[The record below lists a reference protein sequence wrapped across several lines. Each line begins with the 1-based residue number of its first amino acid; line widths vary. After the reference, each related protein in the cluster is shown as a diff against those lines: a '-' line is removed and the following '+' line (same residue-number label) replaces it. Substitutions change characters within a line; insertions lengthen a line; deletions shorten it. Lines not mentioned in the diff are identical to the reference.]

1 VLENTKQSDPPSG
14 DRLPGVGEG
23 VSATDAELLQRF
35 ASRRDEE
42 AFTALVER
50 HGRMVLRVCRQ
61 MLRNADD
68 ADDAFQAVW
77 LVLVR
82 RAGQIRRG
90 ELLSGWL
97 YGVALRVSAKVREQA
112 ARRRREGQGFPVAE
126 LEASNSE
133 TPTDLQ
139 PLLHE
144 EINRLP
150 EYYRNP
156 VVLCYIESKT
166 NEQAAREL
174 RCPVGTVKGR
184 LARARE
190 LLKSR
195 LRRRGV
201 TPGLLAGLSLESPHD
216 DPQPPPRLLSSL
228 EAALRNGK
236 ETAATGPIALLAQS
250 VLGDLRRRTIRG
262 RWRLAAIVVMSAAA
276 LGLLG
281 LLGWHFLAPRSD
293 MEKIQGD
300 WRLTM
305 LVYNGDVMREMDMMQ
320 SMHIVFKDDV
330 VTLHLAP
337 PGINVP
343 PQVGR
348 FRLDPSQSPKAMDYS
363 PRGLGP
369 AVPGIYELQGDL
381 LRICLPEDQQNMVRP
396 KEVKSPPGSKILLM
410 VFKRIPEKR

>member
-1 VLENTKQSDPPSG
+1 
-14 DRLPGVGEG
+14 
-23 VSATDAELLQRF
+23 LLQRF

-50 HGRMVLRVCRQ
+50 HGPMVLRVCRQ

-97 YGVALRVSAKVREQA
+97 YGVALRVSAKVRERA
-112 ARRRREGQGFPVAE
+112 ARTRREGQGFPVAE

-150 EYYRNP
+150 EYYRSP

-190 LLKSR
+190 LLRSR

-216 DPQPPPRLLSSL
+216 DPQPPPPRLLSAL
-228 EAALRNGK
+228 EALVHNGK
-236 ETAATGPIALLAQS
+236 ETAATGPVALLAQS

-262 RWRLAAIVVMSAAA
+262 RWLLAATLVLSAA
-276 LGLLG
+276 LLG
-281 LLGWHFLAPRSD
+281 VGGWLSWLYLAPRSD

-300 WRLTM
+300 WQLTY
-305 LVYNGDVMREMDMMQ
+305 LDFDGNVMRERDMMQ
-320 SMHIVFKDDV
+320 PMHIVFKGES

-363 PRGLGP
+363 PRP
-369 AVPGIYELQGDL
+369 NAPPVPGIYELEGDL
-381 LRICLPEDQQNMVRP
+381 LRLCLPEDPQNMVRP
-396 KEVKSPPGSKILLM
+396 KEPKSPPGSKILLM